1 MKPLDQRIIKAISK
15 PVVLL
20 VIFILLATI
29 AGVQSYLQTAI
40 HYNNYVIFRQS
51 FFHLINGMDLYIYYP
66 KESWDYYK
74 YSPTFAL
81 FFGLFAIFPD
91 VVGISLWNIVNVLVF
106 LFAIYYLPL
115 LNNTQKGLILIICL
129 IEMLTSIQSQQSN
142 GIMAGLIILA
152 FGLMERKKFIPAAF
166 CIVFSAFIKINGIVG
181 LALFLFYPEKWKNAL
196 YTLGWTVVLFA
207 MPLIVVSFAQLKF
220 LYSSWIFWLNY
231 DHSISFGYSILGI
244 LNTWFG
250 MVNYKMLA
258 VITGAIIFLIPFVR
272 IKQYSNY
279 TFRLLALTSV
289 LMWMVLFNHK
299 GESPSYI
306 IPMAGVAIWFIIS
319 GKSILNISLMI
330 FTFILTCLSPTDLFP
345 RYIHDNYVHTYSLM
359 ALPCAIIW
367 FKIVYEMIVLKKNQ
381 ENDLLSSNSE

>member
-1 MKPLDQRIIKAISK
+1 MKAIIKD
-15 PVVLL
+15 L
-20 VIFILLATI
+20 VNFKNITIIFILLAII
-29 AGVQSYLQTAI
+29 AGVQSYMQTAV

-51 FFHLINGMDLYIYYP
+51 FFHLINGMDLYKYHLG
-66 KESWDYYK
+66 EGWDYYK

-91 VVGISLWNIVNVLVF
+91 VVGISLWNIANVLVF
-106 LFAIYYLPL
+106 VLAIYYLPQL
-115 LNNTQKGLILIICL
+115 TNKKKSLILIICL

-142 GIMAGLIILA
+142 GMMAGLIILA

-166 CIVFSAFIKINGIVG
+166 CIVFSAFIKINGVVG

-196 YTLGWTVVLFA
+196 YTLGWTLVLFA
-207 MPLIVVSFAQLKF
+207 LPLLAVSFAQLKF

-250 MVNYKMLA
+250 MVNYKLIA

-272 IKQYSNY
+272 LKQYGNY
-279 TFRLLALTSV
+279 TFRMLALTSV

-306 IPMAGVAIWFIIS
+306 IPIAGVAIWFIIS
-319 GKSILNISLMI
+319 EKTILNICLLV
-330 FTFILTCLSPTDLFP
+330 FAFILTCLSPTDLFP

-359 ALPCAIIW
+359 ALPCALIW
-367 FKIVYEMIVLKKNQ
+367 FKIVYEMIVLKK
-381 ENDLLSSNSE
+381 DDSNYLTNN